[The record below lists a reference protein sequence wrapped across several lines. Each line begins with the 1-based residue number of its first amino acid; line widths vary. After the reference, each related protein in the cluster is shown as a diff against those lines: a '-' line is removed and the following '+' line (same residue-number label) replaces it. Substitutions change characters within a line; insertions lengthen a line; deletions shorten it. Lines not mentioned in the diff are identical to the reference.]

1 MEVRLWVGRV
11 GLEIE
16 KMKFLHAG
24 RRPETKANCWGSALE
39 TALAPPP
46 ILGVLFTQLLEDSY
60 ANPNQ
65 SLFRGQLLHERGIRI
80 HLSVSYEDACCAAVP
95 SSSATAWLRTT
106 LINPSIM
113 NLSLVD
119 PFVLAQDCPEAL
131 TGRLRTCP
139 SSPKSFGGSAL
150 TQRRR
155 QRAFDLDPI

>member
-1 MEVRLWVGRV
+1 
-11 GLEIE
+11 
-16 KMKFLHAG
+16 MKFLHAG

-46 ILGVLFTQLLEDSY
+46 ILGVLFTQTHNDLPEDSY
-60 ANPNQ
+60 TNLNQ
-65 SLFRGQLLHERGIRI
+65 SLLRRQLLLHQRETGT
-80 HLSVSYEDACCAAVP
+80 HLSVSYEDACCAAAP
-95 SSSATAWLRTT
+95 LSSATAWLRTT

-139 SSPKSFGGSAL
+139 SSPKPFGGSTL
-150 TQRRR
+150 TQWRR
-155 QRAFDLDPI
+155 QRAFDLHPI